1 MCIFV
6 TQSGALGPLFL
17 SIYEVTILG
26 AAKQVTGS
34 MYLLELEDGYKILSD
49 CGTDMEREI
58 DFETPIINK
67 SFFPFDA
74 SLINLVV
81 LTHAHIDHS
90 GNIPMLFREGYEG
103 QVLCTPPTAD
113 LTELL
118 LFDSANLHLRRLK
131 AAQGESN
138 KKHKQMDRLLR
149 KGDMYLQKDVE
160 NSLENFVTL
169 QFNKKFTNKPGLEI
183 TFFPAGHLLGAA
195 HLYFSITEGEEI
207 KTLGFSGDIGR
218 NNYPLHI
225 DPQILPPVD
234 YLICES
240 TYGNRIHEDKVSPMD
255 AMEAIIKETCI
266 DKPGRLVIPAF
277 SVGRTQAVLFTLN
290 RLIEERNFPAIRVFT
305 DSPMGRSST
314 KIYAKYLSYLNSE
327 ARSFQKEYDELFDF
341 DNLVYLQ
348 SEKES
353 NAIQNY
359 HEPCVIISS
368 SGMITGGRVEKHI
381 ADNISN
387 SYSTIL
393 LIGYSAEGTLGRQL
407 LSGSETIK
415 VKDREYK
422 VNARIRK
429 IDVFSG
435 HADQLGLL
443 SFIKNQQIDKLKKVF
458 LTHGEEESMLEFSQE
473 IQKIGFKEVILP
485 AKNETYL
492 L

>member
-1 MCIFV
+1 MKLQF
-6 TQSGALGPLFL
+6 
-17 SIYEVTILG
+17 LG

-34 MYLLELEDGYKILSD
+34 MYLLELEDGYKILID

-169 QFNKKFTNKPGLEI
+169 QFNKKFTIKPGLEI

-195 HLYFSITEGEEI
+195 HLYFSITEGDEI

-240 TYGNRIHEDKVSPMD
+240 TYGNRIHEDKFSPMD

-277 SVGRTQAVLFTLN
+277 SVGRTQAVLYTLN

-314 KIYAKYLSYLNSE
+314 KIYAKYLSYLNPE

-387 SYSTIL
+387 SYATIL

-407 LSGSETIK
+407 LAGSETIK

-458 LTHGEEESMLEFSQE
+458 LTHGEEESMLEFRHE

>member
-1 MCIFV
+1 MKLQF
-6 TQSGALGPLFL
+6 
-17 SIYEVTILG
+17 LG

-34 MYLLELEDGYKILSD
+34 MYLLELVDGYKILID

-58 DFETPIINK
+58 DFETPIVNK

-169 QFNKKFTNKPGLEI
+169 QFNKKFTIKPGLEI

-195 HLYFSITEGEEI
+195 HLYFSITEGAEI

-387 SYSTIL
+387 SYATIL

-407 LSGSETIK
+407 LAGSETIK

-435 HADQLGLL
+435 HADQSGLL

>member
-1 MCIFV
+1 MKLQF
-6 TQSGALGPLFL
+6 
-17 SIYEVTILG
+17 LG

-34 MYLLELEDGYKILSD
+34 MYLLELEDGYKILID

-58 DFETPIINK
+58 DFETPLTNTA
-67 SFFPFDA
+67 FFPFDA

-169 QFNKKFTNKPGLEI
+169 QFNKKFTIKPGLEI

-266 DKPGRLVIPAF
+266 DKPGRLIIPAF

-387 SYSTIL
+387 SYATIL

-443 SFIKNQQIDKLKKVF
+443 GFIKNQQVDKLKKVF

-473 IQKIGFKEVILP
+473 IQKNGFKEVILP

>member
-1 MCIFV
+1 MKLQF
-6 TQSGALGPLFL
+6 
-17 SIYEVTILG
+17 LG

-34 MYLLELEDGYKILSD
+34 MYLLELEDGYKILID

-58 DFETPIINK
+58 DFETPIVNK

-169 QFNKKFTNKPGLEI
+169 QFNKKFTIKPGLEI

-195 HLYFSITEGEEI
+195 HLYFSITEGEKI

-387 SYSTIL
+387 SYATIL

-443 SFIKNQQIDKLKKVF
+443 GFIKNQQVDKLKKVF

>member
-1 MCIFV
+1 MKLQF
-6 TQSGALGPLFL
+6 
-17 SIYEVTILG
+17 LG

-34 MYLLELEDGYKILSD
+34 MYLLELEDGYKILID

-169 QFNKKFTNKPGLEI
+169 QFNKKFTIKPGLEI

-195 HLYFSITEGEEI
+195 HLYFSITEGDEI
-207 KTLGFSGDIGR
+207 KTLGFSGDLGR

-277 SVGRTQAVLFTLN
+277 SVGRTQAVLYTLN

-314 KIYAKYLSYLNSE
+314 KIYAKYLSYLNPE

-387 SYSTIL
+387 SYATIL

-407 LSGSETIK
+407 LAGSETIK

-458 LTHGEEESMLEFSQE
+458 LTHGEEESMLEFRHE

>member
-1 MCIFV
+1 MKLQF
-6 TQSGALGPLFL
+6 
-17 SIYEVTILG
+17 LG

-34 MYLLELEDGYKILSD
+34 MYLLELEDGYKILID

-58 DFETPIINK
+58 DFETPIVNK

-169 QFNKKFTNKPGLEI
+169 QFNKKFTIKPGLEI

-195 HLYFSITEGEEI
+195 HLYFSITEGAEI

-387 SYSTIL
+387 SYATIL

-407 LSGSETIK
+407 LAGSETIK

-435 HADQLGLL
+435 HADQSGLL

>member
-1 MCIFV
+1 MKLQF
-6 TQSGALGPLFL
+6 
-17 SIYEVTILG
+17 LG

-34 MYLLELEDGYKILSD
+34 MYLLELEDGYKILID

-58 DFETPIINK
+58 DFETPIVNK

-169 QFNKKFTNKPGLEI
+169 QFNKKFTIKPGLEI

-195 HLYFSITEGEEI
+195 HLFFSITEGEEI
-207 KTLGFSGDIGR
+207 KTIGFSGDIGR

-234 YLICES
+234 YLVSES

-277 SVGRTQAVLFTLN
+277 SVGRTQAVLYTLN

-314 KIYAKYLSYLNSE
+314 KIYAKYLSYLNPE

-387 SYSTIL
+387 SYATIL

-407 LSGSETIK
+407 LAGSETIK

-443 SFIKNQQIDKLKKVF
+443 SFMKNQQIDKLKKVF

>member
-1 MCIFV
+1 MKLQF
-6 TQSGALGPLFL
+6 
-17 SIYEVTILG
+17 LG

-34 MYLLELEDGYKILSD
+34 MYLLELEDGYKILID

-58 DFETPIINK
+58 DFETPIVNK

-90 GNIPMLFREGYEG
+90 GNIPMLFREWYEA
-103 QVLCTPPTAD
+103 QDLCTPPTAD

-169 QFNKKFTNKPGLEI
+169 QFNKKFTIKPGLEI

-207 KTLGFSGDIGR
+207 KTIGFSGDIGR

-234 YLICES
+234 YLVSES

-255 AMEAIIKETCI
+255 AMEEIIRETCI

-277 SVGRTQAVLFTLN
+277 SVGRTQAVLYTLN

-314 KIYAKYLSYLNSE
+314 KIYAKYLSYLNPE

-359 HEPCVIISS
+359 HEPYVIISS

-387 SYSTIL
+387 SYATIL

-407 LSGSETIK
+407 LAGSETIK

-443 SFIKNQQIDKLKKVF
+443 SFMKNQQIDKLKKVF
-458 LTHGEEESMLEFSQE
+458 LTHGEEESMLEFRHE
-473 IQKIGFKEVILP
+473 IQKLGFNEVILP
-485 AKNETYL
+485 TKNETYL

>member
-1 MCIFV
+1 MKLQF
-6 TQSGALGPLFL
+6 
-17 SIYEVTILG
+17 LG

-34 MYLLELEDGYKILSD
+34 MYLLELEDGYKILID

-58 DFETPIINK
+58 DFETPIVNK

-169 QFNKKFTNKPGLEI
+169 QFNKKFTIKPGLEI

-195 HLYFSITEGEEI
+195 HIYFSITEGEEI

-266 DKPGRLVIPAF
+266 DKPGRLIIPAF

-387 SYSTIL
+387 SYATIL
-393 LIGYSAEGTLGRQL
+393 LIGYSAEGTLGQQL

-443 SFIKNQQIDKLKKVF
+443 GFIKNQQVDKLKKVF

-473 IQKIGFKEVILP
+473 IQKNGFKEVILP

>member
-1 MCIFV
+1 MKLQF
-6 TQSGALGPLFL
+6 
-17 SIYEVTILG
+17 LG
-26 AAKQVTGS
+26 AARQVTGS
-34 MYLLELEDGYKILSD
+34 MYLLELEDGYKILID

-58 DFETPIINK
+58 DFEIPLENN
-67 SFFPFDA
+67 SFFSFDA

-103 QVLCTPPTAD
+103 QILCTPPTAD

-118 LFDSANLHLRRLK
+118 LFDSANLHLRKLK
-131 AAQGESN
+131 AAQGSSN

-149 KGDMYLQKDVE
+149 KGDLYLQKDVE
-160 NSLENFVTL
+160 NCLENFVTL
-169 QFNKKFTNKPGLEI
+169 QFNKKFTIKPGLEI
-183 TFFPAGHLLGAA
+183 TFIPAGHLLGAA
-195 HLYFSITEGEEI
+195 HLYFSIEEEGTV

-225 DPQILPPVD
+225 DPQVLPAVN
-234 YLICES
+234 YLVCES

-255 AMEAIIKETCI
+255 AMEVIIKETCI
-266 DKPGRLVIPAF
+266 DKPGRLIIPAF
-277 SVGRTQAVLFTLN
+277 SVGRTQAVLYTLN

-348 SEKES
+348 SDKES

-387 SYSTIL
+387 SYATIL

-407 LSGSETIK
+407 LSGAESIK

-422 VNARIRK
+422 VNAQIRK

-435 HADQLGLL
+435 HADQKSLL
-443 SFIKNQQIDKLKKVF
+443 DFVKNQSINQLKKIF
-458 LTHGEEESMLEFSQE
+458 LTHGEQDSMLEFSDE
-473 IQKIGFKEVILP
+473 IKKIGFSEVILP
-485 AKNETYL
+485 CKNETFL

>member
-1 MCIFV
+1 MKLQF
-6 TQSGALGPLFL
+6 
-17 SIYEVTILG
+17 LG

-34 MYLLELEDGYKILSD
+34 MYLLELEDGYKILID

-58 DFETPIINK
+58 DFETPIVNK

-169 QFNKKFTNKPGLEI
+169 QFNKKFTIKPGLEI

-234 YLICES
+234 YLVSES

-277 SVGRTQAVLFTLN
+277 SVGRTQAVLYTLN

-314 KIYAKYLSYLNSE
+314 KIYAKYLSYLNPE

-387 SYSTIL
+387 SYATIL

-407 LSGSETIK
+407 LAGSETIK

-443 SFIKNQQIDKLKKVF
+443 SFMKNQQIDKLKKVF
-458 LTHGEEESMLEFSQE
+458 LTHGEEESMLEFRHE
-473 IQKIGFKEVILP
+473 IQKLGFNEVILP
-485 AKNETYL
+485 TKNETYL

>member
-1 MCIFV
+1 MKLQF
-6 TQSGALGPLFL
+6 
-17 SIYEVTILG
+17 LG

-34 MYLLELEDGYKILSD
+34 MYLLELEDGYKILID

-169 QFNKKFTNKPGLEI
+169 QFNKKFTIKPGLEI

-195 HLYFSITEGEEI
+195 HLYFSITEGDEI

-240 TYGNRIHEDKVSPMD
+240 TYGNRIHEDKISPMD

-277 SVGRTQAVLFTLN
+277 SVGRTQAVLYTLN

-314 KIYAKYLSYLNSE
+314 KIYAKYLSYLNPE

-359 HEPCVIISS
+359 HQPCVIISS

-387 SYSTIL
+387 SYATIL

-407 LSGSETIK
+407 LGGSETIK

-473 IQKIGFKEVILP
+473 IQKLGFNEVILP

>member
-1 MCIFV
+1 MKLQF
-6 TQSGALGPLFL
+6 
-17 SIYEVTILG
+17 LG

-34 MYLLELEDGYKILSD
+34 MYLLELEDGYKILID

-90 GNIPMLFREGYEG
+90 GNIPMLFREPYEG

-169 QFNKKFTNKPGLEI
+169 QFNKKFTIKPGLEI

-195 HLYFSITEGEEI
+195 HLYFSITEGDEI

-277 SVGRTQAVLFTLN
+277 SVGRTQAVLYTLN

-314 KIYAKYLSYLNSE
+314 KIYAKYLSYLNPE

-387 SYSTIL
+387 SYATIL

-407 LSGSETIK
+407 LAGSETIK

-458 LTHGEEESMLEFSQE
+458 LTHGEEESMLEFSRE

>member
-1 MCIFV
+1 MKLQF
-6 TQSGALGPLFL
+6 
-17 SIYEVTILG
+17 LG

-34 MYLLELEDGYKILSD
+34 MYMLELEDGYKILID

-58 DFETPIINK
+58 DFETPIVNK
-67 SFFPFDA
+67 FFFPFDA

-169 QFNKKFTNKPGLEI
+169 QFNKKFTIKPGLEI

-195 HLYFSITEGEEI
+195 HLYFSITEGGEI

-234 YLICES
+234 YLVCES

-277 SVGRTQAVLFTLN
+277 SVGRTQAVLYTLN

-387 SYSTIL
+387 SYATIL

-443 SFIKNQQIDKLKKVF
+443 GFIKNQQIDKLKKVF

>member
-1 MCIFV
+1 MKLQF
-6 TQSGALGPLFL
+6 
-17 SIYEVTILG
+17 LG

-34 MYLLELEDGYKILSD
+34 MYLLELEDGYKILID

-58 DFETPIINK
+58 DFETPIVNK

-149 KGDMYLQKDVE
+149 KGDLYLQKDVE

-169 QFNKKFTNKPGLEI
+169 QFNKKFTIKPGLEI

-195 HLYFSITEGEEI
+195 HLYFSITEGDEI
-207 KTLGFSGDIGR
+207 KTLGFSGDLGR

-225 DPQILPPVD
+225 DPQIIPPVD

-255 AMEAIIKETCI
+255 AMEEIIRETCI

-277 SVGRTQAVLFTLN
+277 SVGRTQAVLYTLN

-314 KIYAKYLSYLNSE
+314 KIYSKYLSYLNPE

-359 HEPCVIISS
+359 HQPCVIISS

-387 SYSTIL
+387 SYATIL

-407 LSGSETIK
+407 LAGSETIK

-458 LTHGEEESMLEFSQE
+458 LTHGEEESMLEFRHE

>member
-1 MCIFV
+1 MKLQF
-6 TQSGALGPLFL
+6 
-17 SIYEVTILG
+17 LG

-34 MYLLELEDGYKILSD
+34 MYLLELEDGYKILID

-169 QFNKKFTNKPGLEI
+169 QFNKKFTIKPGLEI

-195 HLYFSITEGEEI
+195 HLYFSITEGDEI

-277 SVGRTQAVLFTLN
+277 SVGRTQAVLYTLN

-314 KIYAKYLSYLNSE
+314 KIYAKYLSYLNPE

-387 SYSTIL
+387 SYATIL

-407 LSGSETIK
+407 LAGSETIK

-458 LTHGEEESMLEFSQE
+458 LTHGEEESMLEFRHE
-473 IQKIGFKEVILP
+473 IQKLGFNEVILP

>member
-1 MCIFV
+1 MKLQF
-6 TQSGALGPLFL
+6 
-17 SIYEVTILG
+17 LG

-34 MYLLELEDGYKILSD
+34 MYLLELEDGYKILID

-118 LFDSANLHLRRLK
+118 LIDSANLHLRRLK

-169 QFNKKFTNKPGLEI
+169 QFNKKFTIKPGLEI

-195 HLYFSITEGEEI
+195 HLYFSITEGDEI

-277 SVGRTQAVLFTLN
+277 SVGRTQAVLYTLN

-314 KIYAKYLSYLNSE
+314 KIYAKYLSYLNPE

-387 SYSTIL
+387 SYATIL

-407 LSGSETIK
+407 LAGSETIK

-458 LTHGEEESMLEFSQE
+458 LTHGEEESMLEFRHE

>member
-1 MCIFV
+1 
-6 TQSGALGPLFL
+6 
-17 SIYEVTILG
+17 
-26 AAKQVTGS
+26 
-34 MYLLELEDGYKILSD
+34 MYLLELEDGYKILID

-58 DFETPIINK
+58 DFETPIVNK

-149 KGDMYLQKDVE
+149 KGDLYLQKDVE

-169 QFNKKFTNKPGLEI
+169 QFNKKFTIKPGLEI

-195 HLYFSITEGEEI
+195 HLYFSITEGDEI
-207 KTLGFSGDIGR
+207 KTLGFSGDLGR

-255 AMEAIIKETCI
+255 AMEDIIRETCI

-277 SVGRTQAVLFTLN
+277 SVGRTQAVLYTLN

-314 KIYAKYLSYLNSE
+314 KIYSKYLSYLNPE

-359 HEPCVIISS
+359 HQPCVIISS

-387 SYSTIL
+387 SYATIL

-407 LSGSETIK
+407 LAGSETIK

-458 LTHGEEESMLEFSQE
+458 LTHGEEESMLEFSHE
-473 IQKIGFKEVILP
+473 IQKLGFNEVILP

>member
-1 MCIFV
+1 MKLQF
-6 TQSGALGPLFL
+6 
-17 SIYEVTILG
+17 LG

-34 MYLLELEDGYKILSD
+34 MYLLELEDGYKILID

-169 QFNKKFTNKPGLEI
+169 QFNKKFTIKPGLEI

-195 HLYFSITEGEEI
+195 HLYFSITEGDEI

-277 SVGRTQAVLFTLN
+277 SVGRTQAVLYTLN

-314 KIYAKYLSYLNSE
+314 KIYAKYLSYLNPE

-387 SYSTIL
+387 SYATIL

-407 LSGSETIK
+407 LAGSETIK

-473 IQKIGFKEVILP
+473 IQKLGFNEVILP
-485 AKNETYL
+485 TKNETYL

>member
-1 MCIFV
+1 MKLQF
-6 TQSGALGPLFL
+6 
-17 SIYEVTILG
+17 LG

-34 MYLLELEDGYKILSD
+34 MYLLELEDGYKILID

-58 DFETPIINK
+58 DFETPIVNK

-169 QFNKKFTNKPGLEI
+169 QFNKKFTIKPGLEI

-207 KTLGFSGDIGR
+207 KTIGFSGDIGR

-234 YLICES
+234 YLVSES

-255 AMEAIIKETCI
+255 AMEEIIRETCI

-277 SVGRTQAVLFTLN
+277 SVGRTQAVLYTLN

-314 KIYAKYLSYLNSE
+314 KIYAKYLSYLNPE

-387 SYSTIL
+387 SYATIL

-407 LSGSETIK
+407 MAGSETIK

-443 SFIKNQQIDKLKKVF
+443 SFMKNQQIDKLKKVF

-473 IQKIGFKEVILP
+473 IQKLGFNEVILP
-485 AKNETYL
+485 SKNETYL

>member
-1 MCIFV
+1 MKLQF
-6 TQSGALGPLFL
+6 
-17 SIYEVTILG
+17 LG

-34 MYLLELEDGYKILSD
+34 MYLLELVDGYKILID

-169 QFNKKFTNKPGLEI
+169 QFNKKFTIKPGLEI

-195 HLYFSITEGEEI
+195 HLYFSITEGDEI

-277 SVGRTQAVLFTLN
+277 SVGRTQAVLYTLN

-314 KIYAKYLSYLNSE
+314 KIYAKYLSYLNPE

-387 SYSTIL
+387 SYATIL

-407 LSGSETIK
+407 LAGSETIK

-458 LTHGEEESMLEFSQE
+458 LTHGEEESMLEFRHE

>member
-1 MCIFV
+1 MKLQF
-6 TQSGALGPLFL
+6 
-17 SIYEVTILG
+17 LG

-34 MYLLELEDGYKILSD
+34 MYLLELEDGYKILID

-58 DFETPIINK
+58 DFETPIVNK

-169 QFNKKFTNKPGLEI
+169 QFNKKFTIKPGLEI

-387 SYSTIL
+387 SYATIL

-443 SFIKNQQIDKLKKVF
+443 GFIKNQQVDKLKKVF

>member
-1 MCIFV
+1 MKLQF
-6 TQSGALGPLFL
+6 
-17 SIYEVTILG
+17 LG

-34 MYLLELEDGYKILSD
+34 MYLLELEDGYKILID

-149 KGDMYLQKDVE
+149 KGDLYLQKDVE

-169 QFNKKFTNKPGLEI
+169 QFNKKFTIKPGLEI

-195 HLYFSITEGEEI
+195 HLYFSITEGDEI
-207 KTLGFSGDIGR
+207 KTLGFSGDLGR

-255 AMEAIIKETCI
+255 AMEDIIRETCI

-277 SVGRTQAVLFTLN
+277 SVGRTQAVLYTLN

-314 KIYAKYLSYLNSE
+314 KIYAKYLSYLNPE
-327 ARSFQKEYDELFDF
+327 ARAFQKEYDELFDF

-359 HEPCVIISS
+359 HQPCVIISS

-387 SYSTIL
+387 SYATIL

-407 LSGSETIK
+407 FAGSETIK

-473 IQKIGFKEVILP
+473 IQKLGFNEVILP

>member
-1 MCIFV
+1 MKLQF
-6 TQSGALGPLFL
+6 
-17 SIYEVTILG
+17 LG

-34 MYLLELEDGYKILSD
+34 MYLLELEDGYKILID

-149 KGDMYLQKDVE
+149 KGDLYLQKDVE

-169 QFNKKFTNKPGLEI
+169 QFNKKFTIKPGLEI

-195 HLYFSITEGEEI
+195 HLYFSITEGDAI
-207 KTLGFSGDIGR
+207 KTLGFSGDLGR

-255 AMEAIIKETCI
+255 AMEAIIRETCI

-277 SVGRTQAVLFTLN
+277 SVGRTQAVLYTLN

-314 KIYAKYLSYLNSE
+314 KIYAKYLSYLNPE

-359 HEPCVIISS
+359 HQPCVIISS

-387 SYSTIL
+387 SYATIL

-407 LSGSETIK
+407 LAGSETIK

-473 IQKIGFKEVILP
+473 IQKLGFNEVILP

>member
-1 MCIFV
+1 MKLQF
-6 TQSGALGPLFL
+6 
-17 SIYEVTILG
+17 LG

-34 MYLLELEDGYKILSD
+34 MYLLELEDGYKILID

-58 DFETPIINK
+58 DFETPIVNK

-169 QFNKKFTNKPGLEI
+169 QFNKKFTIKPGLEI

-195 HLYFSITEGEEI
+195 HLYFSITEGEKI

-387 SYSTIL
+387 SYATIL

-443 SFIKNQQIDKLKKVF
+443 GFIKNQQVDKLKKVF

-473 IQKIGFKEVILP
+473 IQKNGFKEVILP

>member
-1 MCIFV
+1 MKLQF
-6 TQSGALGPLFL
+6 
-17 SIYEVTILG
+17 LG

-34 MYLLELEDGYKILSD
+34 MYLLELEDGYKILID

-169 QFNKKFTNKPGLEI
+169 QFNKKFTIKPGLEI

-195 HLYFSITEGEEI
+195 HLYFSITEGDEI

-277 SVGRTQAVLFTLN
+277 SVGRTQAVLYTLN

-314 KIYAKYLSYLNSE
+314 KIYAKYLSYLNPE

-387 SYSTIL
+387 SYATIL

-407 LSGSETIK
+407 LAGSETIK

-443 SFIKNQQIDKLKKVF
+443 SFMKNQQIDKLKKVF
-458 LTHGEEESMLEFSQE
+458 LTHGEEESMLEFRHE
-473 IQKIGFKEVILP
+473 IQKLGFNEVILP
-485 AKNETYL
+485 TKNETYL

>member
-1 MCIFV
+1 MKLQF
-6 TQSGALGPLFL
+6 
-17 SIYEVTILG
+17 LG

-34 MYLLELEDGYKILSD
+34 MYLLELEDGYKILID

-58 DFETPIINK
+58 DFETPIVNK

-169 QFNKKFTNKPGLEI
+169 QFNKKFTIKPGLEI

-207 KTLGFSGDIGR
+207 KTIGFSGDIGR

-234 YLICES
+234 YLVSES

-255 AMEAIIKETCI
+255 AMEEIIRETCI

-277 SVGRTQAVLFTLN
+277 SVGRTQAVLYTLN

-314 KIYAKYLSYLNSE
+314 KIYAKYLSYLNPE

-387 SYSTIL
+387 SYATIL

-407 LSGSETIK
+407 LAGSETIK

-443 SFIKNQQIDKLKKVF
+443 SFMKNQQIDKLKKVF
-458 LTHGEEESMLEFSQE
+458 LTHGEEESMLEFRHE
-473 IQKIGFKEVILP
+473 IQKLGFNEVILP
-485 AKNETYL
+485 TKNETYL

>member
-1 MCIFV
+1 MKLQF
-6 TQSGALGPLFL
+6 
-17 SIYEVTILG
+17 LG

-34 MYLLELEDGYKILSD
+34 MYLLELEDGYKILID

-58 DFETPIINK
+58 DFETPIVNK

-169 QFNKKFTNKPGLEI
+169 QFNKKFTIKPGLEI

-255 AMEAIIKETCI
+255 AMEAIIRETCI
-266 DKPGRLVIPAF
+266 DKPGRLIIPSF

-387 SYSTIL
+387 SYATIL

-443 SFIKNQQIDKLKKVF
+443 GFIKNQQVDKLKKVF

-473 IQKIGFKEVILP
+473 IQKNGFKEVILP

>member
-1 MCIFV
+1 MKLQF
-6 TQSGALGPLFL
+6 
-17 SIYEVTILG
+17 LG

-34 MYLLELEDGYKILSD
+34 MYLLELEDGYKILID

-58 DFETPIINK
+58 DFETPIVNK

-169 QFNKKFTNKPGLEI
+169 QFNKKFTIKPGLEI

-195 HLYFSITEGEEI
+195 HLYFSITEGAEI

-240 TYGNRIHEDKVSPMD
+240 TYGNRIHENKVSPMD

-387 SYSTIL
+387 SYATIL

-407 LSGSETIK
+407 LAGSETIK

-435 HADQLGLL
+435 HADQSGLL

>member
-1 MCIFV
+1 MKLQF
-6 TQSGALGPLFL
+6 
-17 SIYEVTILG
+17 LG

-34 MYLLELEDGYKILSD
+34 MYLLELEDGYKILID

-169 QFNKKFTNKPGLEI
+169 QFNKKFTIKPGLEI
-183 TFFPAGHLLGAA
+183 TFFPAGPLLGAA
-195 HLYFSITEGEEI
+195 HLYFSITEGDEI

-277 SVGRTQAVLFTLN
+277 SVGRTQAVLYTLN

-314 KIYAKYLSYLNSE
+314 KIYAKYLSYLNPE

-387 SYSTIL
+387 SYATIL

-407 LSGSETIK
+407 LAGSETIK

-458 LTHGEEESMLEFSQE
+458 LTHGEEESMLEFSRE

>member
-1 MCIFV
+1 MKLQF
-6 TQSGALGPLFL
+6 
-17 SIYEVTILG
+17 LG

-34 MYLLELEDGYKILSD
+34 MYLLELEDGYKILID

-58 DFETPIINK
+58 DFETPITNK

-169 QFNKKFTNKPGLEI
+169 QFNKKFTIKPGLEI

-195 HLYFSITEGEEI
+195 HLYFSITEGDEI

-240 TYGNRIHEDKVSPMD
+240 TYGNRIHEDKISPMD
-255 AMEAIIKETCI
+255 AMEAIIKETCV

-277 SVGRTQAVLFTLN
+277 SVGRTQAVLYTLN

-314 KIYAKYLSYLNSE
+314 KIYAKYLSYLNPE

-359 HEPCVIISS
+359 HQPCVIISS

-387 SYSTIL
+387 SYATIL

-407 LSGSETIK
+407 LAGSETIK

-473 IQKIGFKEVILP
+473 IQKLGFNEVILP

>member
-1 MCIFV
+1 MKLQF
-6 TQSGALGPLFL
+6 
-17 SIYEVTILG
+17 LG

-34 MYLLELEDGYKILSD
+34 MYLLELEDGYKILID

-169 QFNKKFTNKPGLEI
+169 QFNKKFTIKPGLEI

-195 HLYFSITEGEEI
+195 HLYFSITEGDEI

-240 TYGNRIHEDKVSPMD
+240 TYGNRIHEDKISPMD

-277 SVGRTQAVLFTLN
+277 SVGRTQAVLYTLN

-314 KIYAKYLSYLNSE
+314 KIYAKYLSYLNPE

-359 HEPCVIISS
+359 HQPCVIISS

-387 SYSTIL
+387 SYATIL

-407 LSGSETIK
+407 LAGSETIK

-473 IQKIGFKEVILP
+473 IQKLGFNEVILP

>member
-1 MCIFV
+1 MKLQF
-6 TQSGALGPLFL
+6 
-17 SIYEVTILG
+17 LG

-34 MYLLELEDGYKILSD
+34 MYLLELEDGYKILID

-149 KGDMYLQKDVE
+149 KGDLYLQKDVE

-169 QFNKKFTNKPGLEI
+169 QFNKKFTIKPGLEI

-195 HLYFSITEGEEI
+195 HLYFSITEGDEI
-207 KTLGFSGDIGR
+207 KTLGFSGDLGR

-255 AMEAIIKETCI
+255 AMEDIIRETCI

-277 SVGRTQAVLFTLN
+277 SVGRTQAVLYTLN

-314 KIYAKYLSYLNSE
+314 KIYAKYLSYLNPE
-327 ARSFQKEYDELFDF
+327 ARAFQKEYDELFDF

-359 HEPCVIISS
+359 HQPCVIISS

-387 SYSTIL
+387 SYATIL

-407 LSGSETIK
+407 LAGSETIK

-473 IQKIGFKEVILP
+473 IQKLGFNEVILP

>member
-1 MCIFV
+1 MKLQF
-6 TQSGALGPLFL
+6 
-17 SIYEVTILG
+17 LG

-34 MYLLELEDGYKILSD
+34 MYLLELEDGYKILID

-118 LFDSANLHLRRLK
+118 LFDSANLHLCRLK

-169 QFNKKFTNKPGLEI
+169 QFNKKFTIKPGLEI

-195 HLYFSITEGEEI
+195 HLYFSITEGDEI

-277 SVGRTQAVLFTLN
+277 SVGRTQAVLYTLN

-314 KIYAKYLSYLNSE
+314 KIYAKYLSYLNPE

-387 SYSTIL
+387 SYATIL

-407 LSGSETIK
+407 LAGSETIK

-458 LTHGEEESMLEFSQE
+458 LTHGEEESMLEFRHE

>member
-1 MCIFV
+1 MKLQF
-6 TQSGALGPLFL
+6 
-17 SIYEVTILG
+17 LG

-34 MYLLELEDGYKILSD
+34 MYLLELEDGYKILID

-149 KGDMYLQKDVE
+149 KGDLYLQKDVE

-169 QFNKKFTNKPGLEI
+169 QFNKKFTIKPGLEI

-195 HLYFSITEGEEI
+195 HLYFSITEGDAI
-207 KTLGFSGDIGR
+207 KTLGFSGDLGR

-255 AMEAIIKETCI
+255 AMEDIIRETCI

-277 SVGRTQAVLFTLN
+277 SVGRTQAVLYTLN

-314 KIYAKYLSYLNSE
+314 KIYAKYLSYLNPE
-327 ARSFQKEYDELFDF
+327 ARAFQKEYDELFDF

-387 SYSTIL
+387 SYATIL

-407 LSGSETIK
+407 LAGSETIK

-473 IQKIGFKEVILP
+473 IQKLGFNEVILP